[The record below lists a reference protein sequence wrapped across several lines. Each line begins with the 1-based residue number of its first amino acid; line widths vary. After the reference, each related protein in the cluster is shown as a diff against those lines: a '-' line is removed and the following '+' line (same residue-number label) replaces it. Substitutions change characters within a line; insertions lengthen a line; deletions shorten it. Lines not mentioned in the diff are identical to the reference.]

1 MGWIR
6 ALDARA
12 IPDPVLGIKVS
23 EKTASSRPSIEH
35 IEDIAHLSLSSPAEP
50 TYALQPSTIPDAEL
64 PLIPSSEI
72 PELLAQ
78 HSGPSSPTAR
88 TWIVVD
94 SVVVD
99 ATEFLENHPG
109 GEDIILQ
116 FAGRQCGWQFWRFH
130 SKGIWEEWVQGTQKH
145 VEEGGKRGWRVA
157 RLEGNAVVK
166 NRFPEPRK
174 FVGLRK
180 LGADWW

>member
-12 IPDPVLGIKVS
+12 ISDPVLGVKVS
-23 EKTASSRPSIEH
+23 ENPISSRTSVEH
-35 IEDIAHLSLSSPAEP
+35 IEDIAYLSLSSPAEL
-50 TYALQPSTIPDAEL
+50 TYPIQSATIPDDEL
-64 PLIPSSEI
+64 PLISSSEI
-72 PELLAQ
+72 SELLTQ
-78 HSGPSSPTAR
+78 HSGPSSPTGR

-99 ATEFLENHPG
+99 VTGFLECHPG

-130 SKGIWEEWVQGTQKH
+130 SKGIWEEWVQGTQKPI
-145 VEEGGKRGWRVA
+145 EESGKRGWRVA
-157 RLEGNAVVK
+157 RLEGNDVVK

-180 LGADWW
+180 LGADFW